1 MTNII
6 KKIPV
11 ALLSLVVVAGA
22 FAPAASVLAATF
34 NNDAQDYSTIQVS
47 NYTRNPG
54 SNANW
59 SNSVSANAGEI
70 VSFLA
75 YYHNTA
81 SDVAQGTT
89 VRVQLPTGSFTSTT
103 VSGEVRSSNAASA
116 TGIVSVNLSSTQ
128 TLTYVPGSLS
138 WYPDKS
144 ATPRAL
150 LNGQNGSEIVSN
162 GLVVGDIAGGWAT
175 QGYVVFR
182 AQVNNTGG
190 TGTIITPGTNGA
202 VPAAITNSVYS
213 VTQSSAVLQGTV
225 NPNNANAVAWFEYG
239 TTQSFGSTAGNQTVG
254 TGNSATNISGYLS
267 NLSPNTTYYY
277 RAVAQNVYGTTYGT
291 TMSFATQ
298 AANYGYGSNNNAPS
312 VYTNT
317 ASSIAANSMTL
328 NGSVNPNGNATNA
341 WFEYGTT
348 QSLGYTAGYQTIGSG
363 NYVSTLTST
372 VYTLAPNTTYYYR
385 AVAQNAYGTTYGTI
399 MSVTTGGTSVNSY
412 GNTPYVT
419 THAAQ
424 SVFRNSALINGNVNP
439 NGSLTT
445 SWFDWGTT
453 TGFGNR
459 TIVMPVGQASY
470 VSSYSAVLSGLQV
483 NTTYYYRAVAQNAY
497 GTTYGNTLSLTTGG
511 ATIIPTVVIGTTP
524 VAPRVIVIQQPSES
538 VSVVT
543 LTPSIDKKNPNAGDT
558 VEYSIQYRNESK
570 SPITGA
576 TLKIEL
582 PSEVTFE
589 SASLRAS
596 TSTDGMAIFDLG
608 TIAGNTQGVITIKA
622 TIDRS
627 VDADDALIFGAT
639 MTYTNAQKQ
648 FQSTTAYLTVVVGS
662 GVAGLA
668 SLLSVLG
675 DLFTNWF
682 VDLILGLL
690 IGFGIYHF
698 FVRQKEEE
706 VIIK

>member
-1 MTNII
+1 MNII
-6 KKIPV
+6 KKIIV
-11 ALLSLVVVAGA
+11 IILSLVVVTGIFVPTAG
-22 FAPAASVLAATF
+22 VLAATF
-34 NNDAQDYSTIQVS
+34 NNDAQDHPTLRVS

-54 SNANW
+54 GNINW
-59 SNSVSANAGEI
+59 SGSVSANAGEVLSFI
-70 VSFLA
+70 V
-75 YYHNTA
+75 YYHNTD
-81 SDVAQGTT
+81 SDIANGTT
-89 VRVQLPTGSFTSTT
+89 VRVQLPSGTFTSTT
-103 VSGEVRSSNAASA
+103 VTGEVRASNAATVNSS
-116 TGIVSVNLSSTQ
+116 VSVNLTSGQSMSFI
-128 TLTYVPGSLS
+128 PGSVS
-138 WYPDKS
+138 WYPDGS
-144 ATPRAL
+144 ATSRAL

-162 GLVVGDIAGGWAT
+162 GLFVGDISGGWST
-175 QGYVVFR
+175 QGYVIFR
-182 AQVNNTGG
+182 AQITNNGVIG
-190 TGTIITPGTNGA
+190 TSGSAPIVT
-202 VPAAITNSVYS
+202 TNSVFS
-213 VTQSSAVLQGTV
+213 VTQASAVGHGVV
-225 NPNNANAVAWFEYG
+225 NPNNLITTAWFEYG
-239 TTQSFGSTAGNQTVG
+239 TTQSLGSITGYQNAGIGNDSINI
-254 TGNSATNISGYLS
+254 TGYFHALA
-267 NLSPNTTYYY
+267 PNTTYYY
-277 RAVAQNVYGTTYGT
+277 RAVAQNVHGTTYGT
-291 TMSFATQ
+291 TMSFMTQ
-298 AANYGYGSNNNAPS
+298 STDYGSNDSTPF
-312 VYTNT
+312 VYTSG
-317 ASSIAANSMTL
+317 ASSVAVNSAVF
-328 NGSVNPNGNATNA
+328 NGSVNPNNRNTNA

-348 QSLGYTAGYQTIGSG
+348 QSLGYTAGYQAVGSG
-363 NYVSTLTST
+363 NHASTLTSA
-372 VYTLAPNTTYYYR
+372 VYNLAPNTTYYYR
-385 AVAQNAYGTTYGTI
+385 AVAQNAYGTTYGTT

-419 THAAQ
+419 TYAAQ

-439 NGSLTT
+439 NRSLTT
-445 SWFDWGTT
+445 SWFDWGAT
-453 TGFGNR
+453 TGFGSR
-459 TIVMPVGQASY
+459 TIIMPVGQASY
-470 VSSYSAVLSGLQV
+470 TSSYSAVLSGLQA

-497 GTTYGNTLSLTTGG
+497 GTTYGNTLSLTTEG
-511 ATIIPTVVIGTTP
+511 AAIIPVAVTGTAS
-524 VAPRVIVIQQPSES
+524 VAPRVIVVQQPSES
-538 VSVVT
+538 GSVVAL

-558 VEYSIQYRNESK
+558 VEYSIQYRNESN

-576 TLKIEL
+576 TLKIDL

-639 MTYTNAQKQ
+639 MTYVNAQKQ